1 MPANEPKS
9 PALDLDP
16 LVALLNPYVPHGQSA
31 LLPALHAAQ
40 AQYGHLSEPVA
51 EEVGRRLG
59 VPLADVYGVIDFY
72 AMLYKEPVGE
82 NIVRVCV
89 DPPCA
94 QAGGA
99 AVLGALEQ
107 HLGVQTGEI
116 TDDRK
121 WTLERAPCLG
131 RCEHAPAVLLNEI
144 PLARAEADQPQ
155 ALLSGDWEQV
165 TSQVGGELRIL
176 TRNCGNGAPTT
187 IGDYEAGEGYAALRK
202 AVLEMQPT
210 DVIEE
215 IKASGLVGRG
225 GAAFPTGVKWEGAA
239 SATGEPKYV
248 VNNADES
255 EPGTFKDR
263 LLLEDDP
270 HSSLEGMIIAGYAIG
285 AEKGYI
291 YIRGEYRKAEEIVRE
306 AIGEAEQQGY
316 LGLNIL
322 GTDFKFEIEIR
333 RGAGAYICGE
343 ETALFESIEGKR
355 GFPRIKP
362 PFPTTHGLFGKPTVV
377 NNVETLANVP
387 LIIRDGSDA
396 LRQNGTEQSPGT
408 KLFCLSGDVASPGVY
423 EVPFGVPLRHLL
435 EDLGGGVTGGELQG
449 ILFGG
454 AAGAFATE
462 KHLDVN
468 LTFED
473 LREAGLPLGS
483 GVVMV
488 FNEIRDMREV
498 LRGLAHFF
506 ADESCGKCY
515 PCQLGTQRQYEI
527 LSDVSNGKL
536 RADDVDR
543 LTDVGWTM
551 TDSSLCGLGQT
562 AASAVL
568 SAIETWPVLLAQ
580 NGHS

>member
-1 MPANEPKS
+1 MTPNNPT
-9 PALDLDP
+9 PNLDP
-16 LVALLNPYVPHGQSA
+16 LVATLNPFTHQGSSA

-40 AQYGHLSEPVA
+40 AQYGYLSEPVA
-51 EEVGRRLG
+51 AEIGRRLD

-82 NIVRVCV
+82 RIVRICV

-94 QAGGA
+94 QSGGQQ
-99 AVLGALEQ
+99 VLDAISE
-107 HLGVQTGEI
+107 HLGVQPDEVTEDG
-116 TDDRK
+116 K
-121 WTLERAPCLG
+121 WTVERAPCLG
-131 RCEHAPAVLLNEI
+131 RCEHAPAVLLDDL
-144 PLARAEADQPQ
+144 PLAQARADQPQ
-155 ALLSGDWEQV
+155 ALLSGEWEQA
-165 TSQVGGELRIL
+165 TSQVGGDVRQL

-187 IGDYEAGEGYAALRK
+187 IGEYEASGGYAALK
-202 AVLEMQPT
+202 KVVGEMAT
-210 DVIEE
+210 ADVIEE

-239 SATGEPKYV
+239 GATGELKYV

-263 LLLEDDP
+263 VLLEDDP
-270 HSSLEGMIIAGYAIG
+270 HSSLEGMIIAGYSVG

-291 YIRGEYRKAEEIVRE
+291 YIRGEYRKAEEIVRK
-306 AIGEAEQQGY
+306 AIDEAEQQGY
-316 LGLNIL
+316 LGAHVL
-322 GTDFKFEIEIR
+322 GSDFGFEIEIR

-362 PFPTTHGLFGKPTVV
+362 PFPTTHGLFGRPTVV

-387 LIIRDGSDA
+387 LIIREGSKA
-396 LRQNGTEQSPGT
+396 FCQSGTEQSPGT
-408 KLFCLSGDVASPGVY
+408 KLFCLSGDVAHPGVY
-423 EVPFGVPLRHLL
+423 EVNFGVSLRHLL
-435 EDLGGGVTGGELQG
+435 EDLGGGVTGGGLQG

-462 KHLDVN
+462 EHLDVK

-483 GVVMV
+483 GVVMI
-488 FNEIRDMREV
+488 FNETRDLRQV

-515 PCQLGTQRQYEI
+515 PGQLGTQRQHEI
-527 LSDVSNGKL
+527 LSAISRGNF
-536 RADDVDR
+536 RSDDVDR

-562 AASAVL
+562 AATAVL
-568 SAIETWPVLLAQ
+568 SAIETWPELLTQ

>member
-1 MPANEPKS
+1 MTSTDPTP
-9 PALDLDP
+9 PDLDLDT
-16 LVALLNPYVPHGQSA
+16 LVTILNPYTHLGPSA

-40 AQYGHLSEPVA
+40 EWYGYLSEPVA
-51 EEVGRRLG
+51 AEVGRRLD

-72 AMLYKEPVGE
+72 SMLYKEPVGE
-82 NIVRVCV
+82 QIVRVCV

-94 QAGGA
+94 QSGGEQ
-99 AVLGALEQ
+99 VLDGVTE
-107 HLGVQTGEI
+107 HLGVQANDVTPDG
-116 TDDRK
+116 K
-121 WTLERAPCLG
+121 WTVERAPCLG
-131 RCEHAPAVLLNEI
+131 RCEHAPAVLFDDL
-144 PLARAEADQPQ
+144 PLAQAKADRPQ
-155 ALLSGDWEQV
+155 ELLSGDWELA
-165 TSQVGGELRIL
+165 TSKVGGDVRSL

-187 IGDYEAGEGYAALRK
+187 FSEYEASGGYAALKK
-202 AVLEMQPT
+202 AVGEMTPAE
-210 DVIEE
+210 VIEE

-239 SATGEPKYV
+239 SADGEPKYV

-263 LLLEDDP
+263 VLLEDDP
-270 HSSLEGMIIAGYAIG
+270 HSSLEGMILAGYAVG

-291 YIRGEYRKAEEIVRE
+291 YIRGEYRQAEEIVRI
-306 AIGEAEQQGY
+306 AIAEAEQQGY
-316 LGLNIL
+316 LGASVL
-322 GTDFKFEIEIR
+322 GSEFSFEIEIR

-387 LIIRDGSDA
+387 LIIKEGSTA
-396 LRQNGTEQSPGT
+396 FRQSGTEQSPGT
-408 KLFCLSGDVASPGVY
+408 KLFCLSGDVARPGVY
-423 EVPFGVPLRHLL
+423 EVDFGVPLRHLL
-435 EDLGGGVTGGELQG
+435 EDLGGGVIGGALQG

-454 AAGAFATE
+454 AAGAFATKE
-462 KHLDVN
+462 HLDVK
-468 LTFED
+468 LTFEA
-473 LREAGLPLGS
+473 LREVGLPLGS

-488 FNEIRDMREV
+488 FNETQDLTEV

-527 LSDVSNGKL
+527 LSEISRGNH
-536 RADDVDR
+536 RPDDVDR

-562 AASAVL
+562 AATAVL
-568 SAIETWPVLLAQ
+568 SAIETWPELLIE
-580 NGHS
+580 NGKS

>member
-1 MPANEPKS
+1 
-9 PALDLDP
+9 
-16 LVALLNPYVPHGQSA
+16 
-31 LLPALHAAQ
+31 
-40 AQYGHLSEPVA
+40 
-51 EEVGRRLG
+51 
-59 VPLADVYGVIDFY
+59 
-72 AMLYKEPVGE
+72 
-82 NIVRVCV
+82 
-89 DPPCA
+89 
-94 QAGGA
+94 
-99 AVLGALEQ
+99 
-107 HLGVQTGEI
+107 
-116 TDDRK
+116 
-121 WTLERAPCLG
+121 
-131 RCEHAPAVLLNEI
+131 
-144 PLARAEADQPQ
+144 LARAEADQPQ

-187 IGDYEAGEGYAALRK
+187 IDEYEASEGYAALRK
-202 AVLEMQPT
+202 AVLEMQPK

-215 IKASGLVGRG
+215 IKASGLGGRG
-225 GAAFPTGVKWEGAA
+225 GAAFPTGMKWEGAA
-239 SATGEPKYV
+239 SASGKPKYV

-263 LLLEDDP
+263 VLLEDDP
-270 HSSLEGMIIAGYAIG
+270 HISLEGMIIAGYAVG

-291 YIRGEYRKAEEIVRE
+291 YIRGEYRQAEEIVRE

-316 LGLNIL
+316 LGPNIL
-322 GTDFKFEIEIR
+322 GTDYNFEIEIR

-387 LIIRDGSDA
+387 LIIREGSDA

-462 KHLDVN
+462 KHLDVI

-488 FNEIRDMREV
+488 FNETRDMREV
-498 LRGLAHFF
+498 LTGLAHFF

-536 RADDVDR
+536 RADDVER

-562 AASAVL
+562 AAAAVL
-568 SAIETWPVLLAQ
+568 SAIETWPELLTQ